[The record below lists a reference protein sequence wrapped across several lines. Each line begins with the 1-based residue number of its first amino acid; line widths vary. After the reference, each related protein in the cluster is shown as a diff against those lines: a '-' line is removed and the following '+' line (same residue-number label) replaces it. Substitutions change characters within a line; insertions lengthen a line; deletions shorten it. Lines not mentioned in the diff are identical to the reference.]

1 MPTQKLV
8 DGFSQVSAEAANS
21 AYIGKVKAMFNSS
34 VKIMKPNGEKLE
46 EFESSI
52 SQALLGMNLK
62 AQLQK
67 LKITVAKE
75 IEVYGSQKAIVIFV
89 TVPQLNS
96 FQRIHVQL
104 VRKLEKKFNRKH
116 VVFIAQRRILPKPT

>member
-1 MPTQKLV
+1 
-8 DGFSQVSAEAANS
+8 
-21 AYIGKVKAMFNSS
+21 MFNSS

-46 EFESSI
+46 EFKSSI